1 MKEINDLY
9 DYGYKIVQK
18 SDYFKF
24 SLDSMLLSNFVGI
37 NMSDS
42 KLLDFCTGNC
52 PVPII
57 LSNSI
62 KNIVAFEVQKEIYEL
77 GDESLKL
84 NNINNVKLINDD
96 IKNIGNYYEEG
107 YFDIITCN
115 PPYFKVIDS
124 SRINDNNVKAIAR
137 HEILIKL
144 EDIVSLAYKFLRDK
158 GKLYI
163 VYRPDRLMDLL
174 KLFNKYKFGVK
185 KLQCCY
191 NNSDSLSSMILIEA
205 MKNGQDDL
213 KILAPLFTENY
224 RRNEGN

>member
-24 SLDSMLLSNFVGI
+24 SLDSMLLANFVNI
-37 NMSDS
+37 NMADS

-52 PVPII
+52 PIPII

-62 KNIVAFEVQKEIYEL
+62 KNIVAFEVQMEIYEL
-77 GDESLKL
+77 GDESLML

-115 PPYFKVIDS
+115 PPFFKVIGS
-124 SRINDNNVKAIAR
+124 SRINDNSVKAIAR

-163 VYRPDRLMDLL
+163 VYRPDRLMELL
-174 KLFNKYKFGVK
+174 KLFDKYKFGVK

-205 MKNGQDDL
+205 MKNGHDDL
-213 KILAPLFTENY
+213 KILAPLYTENY
-224 RRNEGN
+224 RR

>member
-24 SLDSMLLSNFVGI
+24 SLDSMLLANFVNI
-37 NMSDS
+37 NMADS

-52 PVPII
+52 PIPII

-77 GDESLKL
+77 GDESLTL

-115 PPYFKVIDS
+115 PPYFKVINS
-124 SRINDNNVKAIAR
+124 SRINDNSVKAIAR

-163 VYRPDRLMDLL
+163 VYRPDRLMELL
-174 KLFNKYKFGVK
+174 KLFDKYKFGVK

-191 NNSDSLSSMILIEA
+191 NNSESLSSMILIEA
-205 MKNGQDDL
+205 MKNGHDDL
-213 KILAPLFTENY
+213 KILAPLYTENY
-224 RRNEGN
+224 RR

>member
-9 DYGYKIVQK
+9 DYGYKIVQN

-24 SLDSMLLSNFVGI
+24 SLDSMLLANFVGI

-52 PVPII
+52 PIPII

-77 GDESLKL
+77 GVESLKL

-163 VYRPDRLMDLL
+163 VYRPDRLMELL
-174 KLFNKYKFGVK
+174 KLFDKYKFGVK

-191 NNSDSLSSMILIEA
+191 NNSESLSSMILIEA

-213 KILAPLFTENY
+213 KILAPLYTENF
-224 RRNEGN
+224 RRNE

>member
-24 SLDSMLLSNFVGI
+24 SLDSMLLANFINI

-52 PVPII
+52 PIPII

-107 YFDIITCN
+107 YFDIISCN

-163 VYRPDRLMDLL
+163 VYRPDRLMELL
-174 KLFNKYKFGVK
+174 KLFDKYKFGVK

-224 RRNEGN
+224 RR

>member
-9 DYGYKIVQK
+9 DCGYKIVQK

-24 SLDSMLLSNFVGI
+24 SLDSMLLANFVNI
-37 NMSDS
+37 NMADS

-52 PVPII
+52 PIPII

-77 GDESLKL
+77 GDESLTL

-163 VYRPDRLMDLL
+163 VYRPDRLMELL
-174 KLFNKYKFGVK
+174 KLFDKYKFGVK

-205 MKNGQDDL
+205 MKNGHDDL
-213 KILAPLFTENY
+213 KILAPLYTENY
-224 RRNEGN
+224 RR

>member
-24 SLDSMLLSNFVGI
+24 SLDSMLLANFVNI

-52 PVPII
+52 PIPII

-96 IKNIGNYYEEG
+96 IKNIGNYYVEG

-163 VYRPDRLMDLL
+163 VYRPDRLMELL
-174 KLFNKYKFGVK
+174 KLFDKYKFGVK

-213 KILAPLFTENY
+213 KILAPLYTENY
-224 RRNEGN
+224 RR

>member
-9 DYGYKIVQK
+9 DYGYKIVQN

-24 SLDSMLLSNFVGI
+24 SLDSMLLANFVSI
-37 NMSDS
+37 NMADS

-52 PVPII
+52 PIPII

-62 KNIVAFEVQKEIYEL
+62 KNIVAFEVQKEIFEL
-77 GDESLKL
+77 GDESLTL
-84 NNINNVKLINDD
+84 NNIKNVKLINDD

-124 SRINDNNVKAIAR
+124 SRINDNSVKAIAR

-163 VYRPDRLMDLL
+163 VYRPDRLMELL
-174 KLFNKYKFGVK
+174 KLFDKYKFGVK

-205 MKNGQDDL
+205 MKNGHDDL

-224 RRNEGN
+224 RR

>member
-9 DYGYKIVQK
+9 DYGYKIVQN

-24 SLDSMLLSNFVGI
+24 SLDSMLLANFVGI
-37 NMSDS
+37 NMADS

-84 NNINNVKLINDD
+84 NNINNVRLINDD

-163 VYRPDRLMDLL
+163 VYRPDRLMELL
-174 KLFNKYKFGVK
+174 KLFDKYKFGVK

-213 KILAPLFTENY
+213 KILAPLYTENY
-224 RRNEGN
+224 RR

>member
-9 DYGYKIVQK
+9 DYGYKIVQN

-84 NNINNVKLINDD
+84 NNINNVRLINDD
-96 IKNIGNYYEEG
+96 IKNIDNYYEDG

-163 VYRPDRLMDLL
+163 VYRPDRLMELL
-174 KLFNKYKFGVK
+174 KLFDKYKFGVK

-191 NNSDSLSSMILIEA
+191 NNSESSSSMILIEA

-213 KILAPLFTENY
+213 KILAPLYTENY
-224 RRNEGN
+224 RR

>member
-24 SLDSMLLSNFVGI
+24 SLDSMLLANFVNI
-37 NMSDS
+37 NMADS

-52 PVPII
+52 PIPII

-77 GDESLKL
+77 GDESLTL

-163 VYRPDRLMDLL
+163 VYRPDRLMELL
-174 KLFNKYKFGVK
+174 KLFDKYRFGVK

-191 NNSDSLSSMILIEA
+191 NNSESLSSMILIEA

-224 RRNEGN
+224 RR

>member
-24 SLDSMLLSNFVGI
+24 SLDSMLLANFVNI
-37 NMSDS
+37 NMADS
-42 KLLDFCTGNC
+42 KLLDYCTGNC
-52 PVPII
+52 PIPII

-77 GDESLKL
+77 GDESLTL

-163 VYRPDRLMDLL
+163 VYRPDRLMELL
-174 KLFNKYKFGVK
+174 KLFDKYKFGVK

-213 KILAPLFTENY
+213 KILAPLYTENY
-224 RRNEGN
+224 RR

>member
-9 DYGYKIVQK
+9 DYGYKIVQN

-24 SLDSMLLSNFVGI
+24 SLDSMLLANFVNI
-37 NMSDS
+37 NMADS

-52 PVPII
+52 PIPII

-77 GDESLKL
+77 GDESLTL

-124 SRINDNNVKAIAR
+124 SKINDNNVKAIAR

-163 VYRPDRLMDLL
+163 VYRPDRLMELL
-174 KLFNKYKFGVK
+174 KLFDKYKFGVK

-224 RRNEGN
+224 RR

>member
-24 SLDSMLLSNFVGI
+24 SLDSMLLANFVNI
-37 NMSDS
+37 NMADS

-52 PVPII
+52 PIPII

-163 VYRPDRLMDLL
+163 VYRPDRLMELL
-174 KLFNKYKFGVK
+174 KLFDKYKFGVK

-191 NNSDSLSSMILIEA
+191 NNSESLSSMILIEA

-224 RRNEGN
+224 RR

>member
-24 SLDSMLLSNFVGI
+24 SLDSMLLANFVNI
-37 NMSDS
+37 NMADS

-52 PVPII
+52 PIPII

-62 KNIVAFEVQKEIYEL
+62 KNIVAFEVQMEIYEL
-77 GDESLKL
+77 GDESLTL

-115 PPYFKVIDS
+115 PPYFKVIGS

-163 VYRPDRLMDLL
+163 VYRPDRLMELL
-174 KLFNKYKFGVK
+174 KLFDKYKFGVK

-205 MKNGQDDL
+205 MKNGHDDL
-213 KILAPLFTENY
+213 KILAPLYTENY
-224 RRNEGN
+224 RR

>member
-9 DYGYKIVQK
+9 DYGYKIVQN

-24 SLDSMLLSNFVGI
+24 SLDSMLLANFVGI

-77 GDESLKL
+77 GNESLKL

-115 PPYFKVIDS
+115 PPYFKVIDTS
-124 SRINDNNVKAIAR
+124 KINDNSVKAIAR

-144 EDIVSLAYKFLRDK
+144 EDIVSLAYKYLRDK

-163 VYRPDRLMDLL
+163 VYRPDRLMELL
-174 KLFNKYKFGVK
+174 KLFDKYKFGVK

-213 KILAPLFTENY
+213 KILAPLYTENY
-224 RRNEGN
+224 RR

>member
-24 SLDSMLLSNFVGI
+24 SLDSMLLANFVNI
-37 NMSDS
+37 NMADS

-52 PVPII
+52 PIPII

-62 KNIVAFEVQKEIYEL
+62 KNIVAFEVQKEIFEL
-77 GDESLKL
+77 GDESLTL

-107 YFDIITCN
+107 YFDIVTCN

-163 VYRPDRLMDLL
+163 VYRPDRLMELL
-174 KLFNKYKFGVK
+174 KLFDKYKFGVK

-213 KILAPLFTENY
+213 KILAPLYTENY
-224 RRNEGN
+224 RR

>member
-9 DYGYKIVQK
+9 DYGYKIVQN

-77 GDESLKL
+77 GVESLKL
-84 NNINNVKLINDD
+84 NNINNVRLINDD

-163 VYRPDRLMDLL
+163 VYRPDRLMELL
-174 KLFNKYKFGVK
+174 KLFDKYKFGVK

-224 RRNEGN
+224 RR

>member
-24 SLDSMLLSNFVGI
+24 SLDSMLLANFVNI
-37 NMSDS
+37 NMADS

-52 PVPII
+52 PIPII

-77 GDESLKL
+77 GDESLTL

-163 VYRPDRLMDLL
+163 VYRPDRLMELL
-174 KLFNKYKFGVK
+174 KLFDKYKFGVK

-191 NNSDSLSSMILIEA
+191 NNSESSSSMILIEA

-213 KILAPLFTENY
+213 KILAPLYTENY
-224 RRNEGN
+224 RR

>member
-9 DYGYKIVQK
+9 DYGYKIVQN

-24 SLDSMLLSNFVGI
+24 SLDSMLLANFVGI
-37 NMSDS
+37 NMTDS

-62 KNIVAFEVQKEIYEL
+62 KNIVAFEVQNEIYEL
-77 GDESLKL
+77 GNESLKL
-84 NNINNVKLINDD
+84 NKINNVKLINDD
-96 IKNIGNYYEEG
+96 IKNIGNYYDEG

-115 PPYFKVIDS
+115 PPYFKVIDTS
-124 SRINDNNVKAIAR
+124 KINDNNVKAIAR

-144 EDIVSLAYKFLRDK
+144 EDIVSLAYKYLRDK

-163 VYRPDRLMDLL
+163 VYRPDRLMELL
-174 KLFNKYKFGVK
+174 KLFDKYKFGVK

-213 KILAPLFTENY
+213 KILAPLYTENY
-224 RRNEGN
+224 GR

>member
-9 DYGYKIVQK
+9 DYGYKIVQN

-24 SLDSMLLSNFVGI
+24 SLDSMLLANFVGI
-37 NMSDS
+37 NMADS

-52 PVPII
+52 PIPII

-124 SRINDNNVKAIAR
+124 SRINDNSVKAIAR

-144 EDIVSLAYKFLRDK
+144 EDIISLAYKYLRDK

-163 VYRPDRLMDLL
+163 VYRPDRLMELL
-174 KLFNKYKFGVK
+174 KLFDKYKFGVK

-213 KILAPLFTENY
+213 KILAPLYTENY
-224 RRNEGN
+224 RR

>member
-24 SLDSMLLSNFVGI
+24 SLDSMLLANFVNI
-37 NMSDS
+37 NMADS

-52 PVPII
+52 PIPII

-77 GDESLKL
+77 GDESLTL

-124 SRINDNNVKAIAR
+124 SKINDNSVKAIAR

-163 VYRPDRLMDLL
+163 VYRPDRLMELL
-174 KLFNKYKFGVK
+174 KLFDKYKFGVK

-205 MKNGQDDL
+205 MKNGHDDL
-213 KILAPLFTENY
+213 KILAPLYTENY
-224 RRNEGN
+224 RR

>member
-24 SLDSMLLSNFVGI
+24 SLDSMLLANFVNI
-37 NMSDS
+37 NMADS

-52 PVPII
+52 PIPII

-77 GDESLKL
+77 GDESLTL

-124 SRINDNNVKAIAR
+124 SKINDNNVKAIAR

-163 VYRPDRLMDLL
+163 VYRPDRLMELL
-174 KLFNKYKFGVK
+174 KLFDKYKFGVK

-191 NNSDSLSSMILIEA
+191 NNSESISSMILIEA

-213 KILAPLFTENY
+213 KILAPLYTENY
-224 RRNEGN
+224 RR

>member
-24 SLDSMLLSNFVGI
+24 SLDSMLLANFVNI

-52 PVPII
+52 PIPII

-163 VYRPDRLMDLL
+163 VYRPDRLMELL
-174 KLFNKYKFGVK
+174 KLFDKYKFGVK

-191 NNSDSLSSMILIEA
+191 NNSDRLSSMILIEA

-213 KILAPLFTENY
+213 KILAPLYTENY
-224 RRNEGN
+224 RR

>member
-24 SLDSMLLSNFVGI
+24 SLDSMLLANFVNI
-37 NMSDS
+37 NMADS

-52 PVPII
+52 PIPII

-62 KNIVAFEVQKEIYEL
+62 KNIVSFEVQKEIYEL
-77 GDESLKL
+77 GDESLTL

-163 VYRPDRLMDLL
+163 VYRPDRLMELL
-174 KLFNKYKFGVK
+174 KLFDKYKFGVK

-205 MKNGQDDL
+205 MKNGHDDL

-224 RRNEGN
+224 RR

>member
-24 SLDSMLLSNFVGI
+24 SLDSMLLANFVSI
-37 NMSDS
+37 NMTDS

-52 PVPII
+52 PIPII

-84 NNINNVKLINDD
+84 NNINNVRLINDD
-96 IKNIGNYYEEG
+96 IKNIGNYYNDG

-124 SRINDNNVKAIAR
+124 SRINDNSVKAIAR

-144 EDIVSLAYKFLRDK
+144 EDIISLAYKYLRDK
-158 GKLYI
+158 GKLYM
-163 VYRPDRLMDLL
+163 VYRPDRLMEIL
-174 KLFNKYKFGVK
+174 KLFDKYKFGVK

-213 KILAPLFTENY
+213 KILAPLYTENY
-224 RRNEGN
+224 RR

>member
-24 SLDSMLLSNFVGI
+24 SLDSMLLANFVNI

-52 PVPII
+52 PIPII

-96 IKNIGNYYEEG
+96 IKNIGNYYEER

-163 VYRPDRLMDLL
+163 VYRPDRLMELL
-174 KLFNKYKFGVK
+174 KLFDKYKFGVK

-213 KILAPLFTENY
+213 KILAPLYTENY
-224 RRNEGN
+224 RR

>member
-24 SLDSMLLSNFVGI
+24 SLDSMLLANFVNI
-37 NMSDS
+37 NMADS

-52 PVPII
+52 PIPII

-77 GDESLKL
+77 GDESLTL

-163 VYRPDRLMDLL
+163 VYRPDRLMELL
-174 KLFNKYKFGVK
+174 KLFDKYKFGVK

-191 NNSDSLSSMILIEA
+191 SNSESLSSMILIEA

-224 RRNEGN
+224 RR

>member
-9 DYGYKIVQK
+9 DYGYKIFQK

-24 SLDSMLLSNFVGI
+24 SLDSMLLANFVNI

-52 PVPII
+52 PIPII

-163 VYRPDRLMDLL
+163 VYRPDRLMELL
-174 KLFNKYKFGVK
+174 KLFDKYKFGVK

-191 NNSDSLSSMILIEA
+191 NNSESLSSMILIEA

-213 KILAPLFTENY
+213 KILAPLYTENY
-224 RRNEGN
+224 RR

>member
-24 SLDSMLLSNFVGI
+24 SLDSMLLANFVNI

-52 PVPII
+52 PIPII

-163 VYRPDRLMDLL
+163 VYRPDRLMELL
-174 KLFNKYKFGVK
+174 KLFDKYRFGVK

-213 KILAPLFTENY
+213 KILAPLYTENY
-224 RRNEGN
+224 RR

>member
-24 SLDSMLLSNFVGI
+24 SLDSMLLANFVNI

-52 PVPII
+52 PIPII

-163 VYRPDRLMDLL
+163 VYRPDRLMELL
-174 KLFNKYKFGVK
+174 QLFDKYKFGVK

-213 KILAPLFTENY
+213 KILAPLYTENY
-224 RRNEGN
+224 RR

>member
-9 DYGYKIVQK
+9 DYGYKIVQN

-24 SLDSMLLSNFVGI
+24 SLDSMLLANFVNI
-37 NMSDS
+37 NMADS

-52 PVPII
+52 PIPII
-57 LSNSI
+57 LSSSI

-163 VYRPDRLMDLL
+163 VYRPDRLMELL
-174 KLFNKYKFGVK
+174 KLFDKYKFGVK

-191 NNSDSLSSMILIEA
+191 NNSESLSSMILIEA

-224 RRNEGN
+224 RR

>member
-24 SLDSMLLSNFVGI
+24 SLDSMLLANFVNI
-37 NMSDS
+37 NMADS

-52 PVPII
+52 PIPII

-77 GDESLKL
+77 GDESLTL

-163 VYRPDRLMDLL
+163 VYRPDRLMELL
-174 KLFNKYKFGVK
+174 KLFDKYKFGVK

-205 MKNGQDDL
+205 MKNGHDDL
-213 KILAPLFTENY
+213 KILAPLFT
-224 RRNEGN
+224 

>member
-24 SLDSMLLSNFVGI
+24 SLDSMLLANFVNI

-52 PVPII
+52 PIPII

-163 VYRPDRLMDLL
+163 VYRPDRLMEIL
-174 KLFNKYKFGVK
+174 KLFDKYKFGVK

-191 NNSDSLSSMILIEA
+191 NNSESLSSMILIEA

-213 KILAPLFTENY
+213 KILAPLYTENY
-224 RRNEGN
+224 RR

>member
-24 SLDSMLLSNFVGI
+24 SLDSMLLANFVGI
-37 NMSDS
+37 NMADS

-84 NNINNVKLINDD
+84 NNINNVRLINDD

-124 SRINDNNVKAIAR
+124 SRINDNSVKAIAR

-144 EDIVSLAYKFLRDK
+144 EDIISLAYKYLRDK
-158 GKLYI
+158 GKLYM
-163 VYRPDRLMDLL
+163 VYRPDRLMEIL
-174 KLFNKYKFGVK
+174 KLFDKYKFGVK

-213 KILAPLFTENY
+213 KILAPLYAENY
-224 RRNEGN
+224 RR

>member
-1 MKEINDLY
+1 MKKINDLY

-24 SLDSMLLSNFVGI
+24 SLDSMLLANFVNI

-52 PVPII
+52 PIPII

-144 EDIVSLAYKFLRDK
+144 EDIVYLAYKFLRDK

-163 VYRPDRLMDLL
+163 VYRPDRLMELL
-174 KLFNKYKFGVK
+174 KLFDKYKFGVK

-213 KILAPLFTENY
+213 KILAPLYTENY
-224 RRNEGN
+224 RR

>member
-18 SDYFKF
+18 ADYFKF
-24 SLDSMLLSNFVGI
+24 SLDSMLLANFVNI
-37 NMSDS
+37 NMADS

-52 PVPII
+52 PIPII

-77 GDESLKL
+77 GDESLTL

-163 VYRPDRLMDLL
+163 VYRPDRLMELL
-174 KLFNKYKFGVK
+174 KLFDKYKFGVK

-213 KILAPLFTENY
+213 KILAPLYTENY
-224 RRNEGN
+224 RR

>member
-24 SLDSMLLSNFVGI
+24 SLDSMLLANFVNI

-52 PVPII
+52 PIPII

-163 VYRPDRLMDLL
+163 VYRPDRLMALL
-174 KLFNKYKFGVK
+174 KLFDKYKFGVK

-213 KILAPLFTENY
+213 KILAPLYTENY
-224 RRNEGN
+224 RRY

>member
-24 SLDSMLLSNFVGI
+24 SLDSMLLANFVNI
-37 NMSDS
+37 NMADS

-52 PVPII
+52 PIPII

-77 GDESLKL
+77 GDESLTL

-115 PPYFKVIDS
+115 PPYFKVIGS
-124 SRINDNNVKAIAR
+124 SRINDNSVKAIAR

-163 VYRPDRLMDLL
+163 VYRPDRLMELL
-174 KLFNKYKFGVK
+174 KLFDKYKFGVK

-205 MKNGQDDL
+205 MKNGHDDL
-213 KILAPLFTENY
+213 KILAPLYTENY
-224 RRNEGN
+224 RR

>member
-24 SLDSMLLSNFVGI
+24 SLDSMLLANFVNI
-37 NMSDS
+37 NMADS

-52 PVPII
+52 PIPII

-77 GDESLKL
+77 GDESLTL

-163 VYRPDRLMDLL
+163 VYRPDRLMELL
-174 KLFNKYKFGVK
+174 KLFEKYKFGVK

-205 MKNGQDDL
+205 MKNGHDDL
-213 KILAPLFTENY
+213 KILAPLYTENY
-224 RRNEGN
+224 RR